1 MAIGATAAY
10 RLMMGRSAATKSGT
24 LALAVRSWRAGLTEP
39 RPTTPPIE
47 RVAADA
53 RRLRR
58 QLEALPKGT
67 SFVRSIGV
75 AHAYDQVLVL
85 ACQQLEIATA
95 LLSLPDGRPRILERI
110 RVEFLLGE
118 CGLNL

>member
-1 MAIGATAAY
+1 
-10 RLMMGRSAATKSGT
+10 MGRSVATKSGT
-24 LALAVRSWRAGLTEP
+24 LAFSVRSWRAGSEDL
-39 RPTTPPIE
+39 RPSTPPIE

-67 SFVRSIGV
+67 SFVRAIGV

-95 LLSLPDGRPRILERI
+95 LHELADGRPRILERLRI
-110 RVEFLLGE
+110 EFLLGE